1 MNYGTDLTSGIDLIE
16 KDPSEVF
23 QERPIHSFILVICGI
38 VLIFTQLKIY
48 KDNQTILQTVNFH
61 VKQYE
66 AKTLYIIGVV
76 TIALVFS
83 MLFLNFI
90 FHVKINNVFIVFVS
104 TDTDAFYSLSF
115 SVICSFQFLWFNVIP
130 CIFVMRSPNIKIF
143 IKQKYVSL
151 IIY

>member
-1 MNYGTDLTSGIDLIE
+1 MTSGIDLKE
-16 KDPSEVF
+16 KDTSEVF
-23 QERPIHSFILVICGI
+23 QARPIHSFILIICGI

-48 KDNQTILQTVNFH
+48 KDNQTILQTFNFH

-115 SVICSFQFLWFNVIP
+115 SVICLFQFLWFNVIP
-130 CIFVMRSPNIKIF
+130 CIFVIRSPNIKVF